1 VEKEL
6 SLEKVLL
13 ETDCAAM
20 VSKLHCREMDRS
32 LHGPLVEKV
41 KLMLQDFAEA
51 EVGHARRV
59 CNGAAHCLAKVGYVN
74 KLCQTWVGV
83 PPGSIVDCLASD
95 SASL

>member
-1 VEKEL
+1 
-6 SLEKVLL
+6 VLL
-13 ETDCAAM
+13 ETDCAAV
-20 VSKLHCREMDRS
+20 VSKLHCRERDRS
-32 LHGPLVEKV
+32 LLGPLVEDV

-51 EVGHARRV
+51 EVRHVRRV
-59 CNGAAHCLAKVGYVN
+59 GNSVAHCLAKLGCVN